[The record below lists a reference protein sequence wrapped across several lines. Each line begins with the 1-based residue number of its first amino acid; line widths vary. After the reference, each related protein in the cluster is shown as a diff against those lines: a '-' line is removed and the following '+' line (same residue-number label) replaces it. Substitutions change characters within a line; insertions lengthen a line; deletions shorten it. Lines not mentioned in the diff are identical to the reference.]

1 MSMQYLSIYQS
12 LTSFINVLQFSIYMS
27 FPSWLNLFLVILF
40 ILMLLQMG
48 LFLKNFSFC
57 QFVVSVQKNNRF
69 LCIDFVPCNFMY
81 LFIIS
86 NIFVK
91 SLEFSTYNVMSSAD
105 SELSGPGLFFV
116 RTLLITNSISLL
128 VIGLFR
134 FSHSS

>member
-1 MSMQYLSIYQS
+1 
-12 LTSFINVLQFSIYMS
+12 
-27 FPSWLNLFLVILF
+27 
-40 ILMLLQMG
+40 
-48 LFLKNFSFC
+48 
-57 QFVVSVQKNNRF
+57 
-69 LCIDFVPCNFMY
+69 MY